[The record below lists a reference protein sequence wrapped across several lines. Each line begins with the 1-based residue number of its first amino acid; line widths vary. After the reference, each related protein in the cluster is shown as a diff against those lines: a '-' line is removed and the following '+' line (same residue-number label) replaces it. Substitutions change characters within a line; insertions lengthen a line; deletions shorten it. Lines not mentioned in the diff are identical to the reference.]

1 VNQLCTS
8 VSWNWNFFIE
18 IFPPSCNHFKSTIVY
33 ANRTLFLNQTE
44 SLLMKII
51 PLHQEETKIIKLAV
65 ENNRQ
70 AQQQIYG
77 KHSSKMLSVCRQ
89 YIKDIQLA
97 EDVMITAFMKVFTN
111 LSKFEHKGSFEG
123 WIRRIMVNECISYLR
138 VQKKVKFAEDEFFV
152 EESFNEIDSQF
163 TVEQIQ
169 YLIDALPDGYK
180 MVFNLYA
187 IEGYKHNEIAK
198 MLGINEGT
206 SKSQLSHARKMLQT
220 QITILKK
227 QDNGTE

>member
-1 VNQLCTS
+1 
-8 VSWNWNFFIE
+8 
-18 IFPPSCNHFKSTIVY
+18 
-33 ANRTLFLNQTE
+33 
-44 SLLMKII
+44 MKII
-51 PLHQEETKIIKLAV
+51 HLHHEETKIIKLAV

-70 AQQQIYG
+70 AQQQIY
-77 KHSSKMLSVCRQ
+77 SRFSPKMLSVCRQ

-111 LSKFEHKGSFEG
+111 LKNFEHKGSFEG